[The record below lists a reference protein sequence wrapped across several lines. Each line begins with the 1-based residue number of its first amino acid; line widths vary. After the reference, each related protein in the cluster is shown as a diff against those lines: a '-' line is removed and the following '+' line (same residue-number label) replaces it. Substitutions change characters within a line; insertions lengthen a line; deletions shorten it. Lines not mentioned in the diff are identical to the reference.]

1 MNKKTIF
8 ILTWLQAAFV
18 FAQPQVTVLSESAIN
33 VRYDA
38 SKKSGK
44 SEWKTSKVNI
54 SFDNDAKELVF
65 KDKEGNVI
73 LRTLSNQGRDDRE
86 IFYSPDD
93 EFIYGTG
100 QFQDGYLNVRGLT
113 RRLTQVNTQ
122 ISIPFILSNK
132 GYGIMWNNPGM
143 TEFNPADNMIVLK
156 EQDGDVVSET
166 VDATSTLGNKRE
178 RRDYIA
184 FAETIDVA
192 DDGDY
197 SLLLDVGQKMA
208 RKHYLAV
215 DGKVIT
221 DFNNIWLPPT
231 SSVIMNLSKG
241 KHKVEVRGVR
251 GDSPKIYWRKV
262 DNTTTFSSPETKIV
276 DYTVFLGNADD
287 IIKEYRRI
295 SGEVPMIPKWALGYI
310 HCRERYHSQD
320 EILQTAK
327 EFRRRQIPISMIVQD
342 WQWWGK
348 YGWNA
353 MKFDEDH
360 YPNPKQLTDSLHA
373 MGIKLMLSVWS
384 KVDKNSDVGKELK
397 SKNYYI
403 DNTDWVDFF
412 NKDAAACYWKHFSKG
427 LARPHGIDAWWQDA
441 TEPENDDL
449 EGRRPDVRNIYPLM
463 VNKTVY
469 EGLMKDFPNRRQ
481 FILTRS
487 AFSGIQKYG
496 VATWSGDVGNDWETL
511 RRQIAGGLGQMATG
525 LPWWTYDAG
534 GFFRPGNQYT
544 NDEYQ
549 ARMLRWIQT
558 SVFLPL
564 MRVHGYMSD
573 TEPWKYSKQTERLFV
588 DAIKTRYK
596 LMPYIYSVAAKVSR
610 EGYTMMRPLVF
621 DFPNDTEALKQTTEY
636 MFGPALLI
644 NPILEANPTTWTTYL
659 PETKGGWFDFW
670 TNTHYDGG
678 QSVTIPVSNDHI
690 PVFVRAGSIV
700 PMTDGIITYPGADGE
715 FYLYDDDGE
724 TNDYL
729 KGKYEVKRLVL
740 KNGKLK
746 IRKAK

>member
-1 MNKKTIF
+1 
-8 ILTWLQAAFV
+8 
-18 FAQPQVTVLSESAIN
+18 
-33 VRYDA
+33 
-38 SKKSGK
+38 
-44 SEWKTSKVNI
+44 
-54 SFDNDAKELVF
+54 
-65 KDKEGNVI
+65 
-73 LRTLSNQGRDDRE
+73 
-86 IFYSPDD
+86 
-93 EFIYGTG
+93 
-100 QFQDGYLNVRGLT
+100 
-113 RRLTQVNTQ
+113 
-122 ISIPFILSNK
+122 
-132 GYGIMWNNPGM
+132 
-143 TEFNPADNMIVLK
+143 
-156 EQDGDVVSET
+156 
-166 VDATSTLGNKRE
+166 
-178 RRDYIA
+178 
-184 FAETIDVA
+184 
-192 DDGDY
+192 
-197 SLLLDVGQKMA
+197 
-208 RKHYLAV
+208 
-215 DGKVIT
+215 
-221 DFNNIWLPPT
+221 
-231 SSVIMNLSKG
+231 
-241 KHKVEVRGVR
+241 
-251 GDSPKIYWRKV
+251 
-262 DNTTTFSSPETKIV
+262 
-276 DYTVFLGNADD
+276 
-287 IIKEYRRI
+287 
-295 SGEVPMIPKWALGYI
+295 
-310 HCRERYHSQD
+310 
-320 EILQTAK
+320 
-327 EFRRRQIPISMIVQD
+327 
-342 WQWWGK
+342 
-348 YGWNA
+348 
-353 MKFDEDH
+353 
-360 YPNPKQLTDSLHA
+360 
-373 MGIKLMLSVWS
+373 
-384 KVDKNSDVGKELK
+384 
-397 SKNYYI
+397 
-403 DNTDWVDFF
+403 
-412 NKDAAACYWKHFSKG
+412 
-427 LARPHGIDAWWQDA
+427 GIDAWWQDA